1 MATTASIQ
9 SLLAALE
16 IFRVVGGKEFPI
28 QRLIVFL
35 YVATHDGCPQ
45 STLTKVTGMSEAS
58 ISRCL
63 DALGPTDRFGRPGA
77 RLISRRQDQDDYKR
91 WRLFLTPKGQSI
103 ADLMTDRLNSS
114 TEESNDE

>member
-1 MATTASIQ
+1 MTTSIQ

-16 IFRVVGGKEFPI
+16 MFRVVAGKDVPI

-35 YVATHDGCPQ
+35 YVAAHDGCPQ
-45 STLTKVTGMSEAS
+45 ATLTKATGMSEAS
-58 ISRCL
+58 VSRCL
-63 DALGPTDRFGRPGA
+63 DALGPIDRHGNPGV